1 MENKI
6 YKRQIID
13 EIEKYLPTQD
23 IIVLHG
29 ARQVGKTSILT
40 YLKNQLQNQGKKTF
54 YIDLEDSR
62 YIQILE
68 KGVNE
73 FLKLI
78 SEQGFVFD
86 QNNIIYVFNAD
97 FF

>member
-1 MENKI
+1 VENKI

-40 YLKNQLQNQGKKTF
+40 YLKNQLQNQKGEEVPEIIETNSQ
-54 YIDLEDSR
+54 DLEKKPKESVE
-62 YIQILE
+62 IE
-68 KGVNE
+68 KGTV
-73 FLKLI
+73 
-78 SEQGFVFD
+78 VAT
-86 QNNIIYVFNAD
+86 YY
-97 FF
+97 